1 MNRTAVKLDMRAS
14 EDINRSAVKSD
25 LRSGGLSNTE
35 LAPAYERSQEGSSDN
50 EEDVFKSIVAP
61 VISEESKVAAAAVTV
76 EETKKVVKKS
86 IIHSGDT
93 ESDND
98 DSEGHD
104 AVDAAQHRGMVA
116 M

>member
-1 MNRTAVKLDMRAS
+1 MNAS
-14 EDINRSAVKSD
+14 T
-25 LRSGGLSNTE
+25 GGTD
-35 LAPAYERSQEGSSDN
+35 REGEM
-50 EEDVFKSIVAP
+50 EEVYTFP
-61 VISEESKVAAAAVTV
+61 PPPETTTSEESKVAAAAVTV

-93 ESDND
+93 ESD
-98 DSEGHD
+98 DSADND

>member
-14 EDINRSAVKSD
+14 EDVNRSAVKSD
-25 LRSGGLSNTE
+25 LRSGGLSSTE
-35 LAPAYERSQEGSSDN
+35 LAPAYERSQEGSSDDG
-50 EEDVFKSIVAP
+50 EDVFKSLGAP
-61 VISEESKVAAAAVTV
+61 VTTEESKVAAAAVTV

-86 IIHSGDT
+86 IIRSGDT
-93 ESDND
+93 ESD
-98 DSEGHD
+98 DSAGND